1 MMKAQLFPVDRSIN
15 LISQKMFGIPSKKQ
29 RSKAPAQ
36 KRALFDDDS
45 SIDPTHAEPTKSSL
59 INTTDINDTSS
70 PATSSMPSTKEI
82 PKSKESAF
90 VEELHERAL
99 QEDAAIFDYDS
110 YVASKSQ
117 SHINN
122 QSDKDSNN
130 KAPRES
136 RYIKSMKDQAD
147 LRQMER
153 DEMRVK
159 QMEKQMESEGL
170 TKEDVQVFVTKAY
183 EEQKERLKK
192 VDAGGD
198 VAAPLLFSAGNVIKI
213 DGGSGGDDKD
223 KQEKEPAETTS
234 KHLEEQVMRRE
245 QVEREHDEARWDRL
259 KRRFERSTTTEE
271 IDAARDRYFQRKAT
285 ASPSVHQ

>member
-1 MMKAQLFPVDRSIN
+1 
-15 LISQKMFGIPSKKQ
+15 MFGIPSKKQ

-59 INTTDINDTSS
+59 MNTTDINDTSS